1 MQLYIWRHPK
11 PKQVQ
16 GLCFGQ
22 SEVAV
27 DRRKLK
33 RLAHQIQRFVRVNQL
48 PKQIW
53 VSPLQRSQQVG
64 EYLAA
69 QGFECYV
76 DDRLLETHFGAW
88 EGKPWSQISKEDIDN
103 WCDNFADFAP
113 TGGESLR
120 QLFQRVA
127 AWIEQQKQPQAE
139 LDNSNFKN
147 NSNSESNDKSAQNNK
162 IENNNKADSN
172 NKTVLVV
179 GHAGWINTAKLIHQ
193 GQSVPTK
200 AIHWPAAVCHGEL
213 TYLQF

>member
-1 MQLYIWRHPK
+1 MDLYIWRHPK
-11 PKQVQ
+11 PEQVE

-22 SEVAV
+22 SEVSV

-53 VSPLQRSQQVG
+53 VSPLQRAKQVG
-64 EYLAA
+64 EYLVA

-76 DDRLLETHFGAW
+76 DEQLLETHFGVW
-88 EGKPWSQISKEDIDN
+88 EGNPWSEISKEEIDS

-120 QLFQRVA
+120 HLFQRVA
-127 AWIEQQKQPQAE
+127 AWIEQQKQREAQATLNTGNKLE
-139 LDNSNFKN
+139 EKRKAYDNP
-147 NSNSESNDKSAQNNK
+147 
-162 IENNNKADSN
+162 
-172 NKTVLVV
+172 KTVLLV

-193 GQSVPTK
+193 GQSVPIK
-200 AIHWPAAVCHGEL
+200 AIHWPRPVRHGQL
-213 TYLQF
+213 THLKF

>member
-33 RLAHQIQRFVRVNQL
+33 RLAHQIQRFVRVNKL

-53 VSPLQRSQQVG
+53 VSPLQRSKQVG
-64 EYLAA
+64 EYLAT

-76 DDRLLETHFGAW
+76 DDRLLETHFGVW

-139 LDNSNFKN
+139 PDNSNF
-147 NSNSESNDKSAQNNK
+147 
-162 IENNNKADSN
+162 
-172 NKTVLVV
+172 KTVLVV

-200 AIHWPAAVCHGEL
+200 AIHWPAAVGHGEL
-213 TYLQF
+213 TQLQF